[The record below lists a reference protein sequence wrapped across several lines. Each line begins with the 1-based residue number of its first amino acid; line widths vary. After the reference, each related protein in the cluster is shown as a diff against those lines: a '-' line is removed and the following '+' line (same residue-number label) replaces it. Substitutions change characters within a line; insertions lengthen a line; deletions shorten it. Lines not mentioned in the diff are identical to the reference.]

1 MPETSPGM
9 TKSLPVEIAG
19 AFKQVG
25 DEIADARPKR
35 ARVRTGEGVG
45 PGPAPNL
52 RCRPGERR
60 ADNPRELTR

>member
-35 ARVRTGEGVG
+35 AG
-45 PGPAPNL
+45 PHGGGW
-52 RCRPGERR
+52 PGSGAKPPLSSRR
-60 ADNPRELTR
+60 APGR